1 MRKKKTQVNLLSL
14 KDYLGDREWEQLSQ
28 EERKEICQKILEA
41 LFPESQD
48 SKKN

>member
-28 EERKEICQKILEA
+28 EEQKEICQKILEA